1 MGLRRRSFGVCLSS
15 DTMSWE
21 SSRVCAVVGFMV
33 SQVVGDLVPGASS
46 RKYKQSRSFFYSLYP
61 HSSAK
66 SSLFFL
72 FTCLLYVSS
81 ISLPP
86 LLPFL
91 PSLILLLF
99 SWTFPLHFLFVL
111 FCFSFSLPSISP
123 PDLPLPH
130 SHSFITSAIF
140 PNPSPSFPL
149 TRVKIR
155 AACSCHGN
163 TSAVLQPFPGSRW
176 PWTNKRG
183 LMEWPQ
189 HFLPF
194 LITETPGTC
203 CSLQRP
209 ALWSLEVLGT
219 ATQRVT
225 GCSRAGLG
233 VGLGSSHL
241 HLQYPLHPQK
251 APLDT
256 IQQRKSHLPHP
267 TKHRCPRKAD
277 CARPLLRFKL
287 GPKALFPE
295 HYTLVKAVPATI

>member
-1 MGLRRRSFGVCLSS
+1 
-15 DTMSWE
+15 
-21 SSRVCAVVGFMV
+21 MV
-33 SQVVGDLVPGASS
+33 SQVVGPLASRASS
-46 RKYKQSRSFFYSLYP
+46 RKYKQSRSFFYSFYP
-61 HSSAK
+61 HSSAN
-66 SSLFFL
+66 SSLFSL
-72 FTCLLYVSS
+72 FTCLLLCSLHFLASS
-81 ISLPP
+81 PP
-86 LLPFL
+86 LLTFSASPTL
-91 PSLILLLF
+91 
-99 SWTFPLHFLFVL
+99 SWTFPLHFLLCF
-111 FCFSFSLPSISP
+111 FFSFSLPSISP

-140 PNPSPSFPL
+140 PNPSPPFPL
-149 TRVKIR
+149 TGVKSR
-155 AACSCHGN
+155 AAGSCHGN

-189 HFLPF
+189 HLLPF
-194 LITETPGTC
+194 LITEPPGTC

-219 ATQRVT
+219 ATPRVT

-241 HLQYPLHPQK
+241 HLQYPLHLQK

-277 CARPLLRFKL
+277 CASPLLTVKL

-295 HYTLVKAVPATI
+295 HYILVKAVPATI